1 MLYYN
6 ITPASLLRLNPPYNM
21 AIFHIAC
28 YFEDGKNGA
37 VTVEVPHD
45 LPPQQFI
52 LRKVISNINVNH
64 RFGGGL
70 HLSLPFITDFENCST
85 DHTSMLFLGHD
96 STSVY
101 SSEEYHLRFRVTDK
115 ISKGQMTLRCYN
127 VNGGLSDDENNQL
140 GNNDHLHLYFEYDTN
155 EFKV

>member
-1 MLYYN
+1 
-6 ITPASLLRLNPPYNM
+6 M

-28 YFEDGKNGA
+28 YFETGKNGA

-52 LRKVISNINVNH
+52 LRKVVSDIAAVNRH
-64 RFGGGL
+64 GSGMYVD
-70 HLSLPFITDFENCST
+70 LPFVTDFENCST
-85 DHTSMLFLGHD
+85 DHTSRLFLGHD
-96 STSVY
+96 ETSQY

-115 ISKGQMTLRCYN
+115 ISKGPMTLRFYKDAEATTMATDLD
-127 VNGGLSDDENNQL
+127 GDDS
-140 GNNDHLHLYFEYDTN
+140 LHLYFEYDTN